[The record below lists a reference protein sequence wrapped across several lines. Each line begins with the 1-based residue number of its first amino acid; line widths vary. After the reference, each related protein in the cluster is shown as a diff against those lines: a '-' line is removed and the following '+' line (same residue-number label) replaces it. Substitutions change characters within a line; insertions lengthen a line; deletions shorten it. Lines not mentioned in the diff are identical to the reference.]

1 MKTWLLIGIAALFM
15 SFSGCEREEAIQ
27 PVNVDGLVGNWKLVE
42 PGSFE
47 VTLVIEPV
55 VQTWEK
61 LPVQVL
67 GLSGKSAVNTYNSSL
82 SYKDRSKPEITISA
96 IGATKMAG
104 SSEAMQFE
112 QTYFASLKAVNRYEL
127 TSNNRLRLY
136 YNGAQTGT
144 LVYEKTN

>member
-1 MKTWLLIGIAALFM
+1 MKTGLLVGIVTLLM
-15 SFSGCEREEAIQ
+15 SFSGCEREEVNQ
-27 PVNVDGLVGNWKLVE
+27 PVNIAGLVGNWKLIE
-42 PGSFE
+42 PGSFD

-55 VQTWEK
+55 AQTWEK
-61 LPVQVL
+61 LPVQLL

-82 SYKDRSKPEITISA
+82 SCKDRSKPEIIISE

-112 QTYFASLKAVNRYEL
+112 KAYFANLKAVNRYEL

-136 YNGAQTGT
+136 YDGMQPGT